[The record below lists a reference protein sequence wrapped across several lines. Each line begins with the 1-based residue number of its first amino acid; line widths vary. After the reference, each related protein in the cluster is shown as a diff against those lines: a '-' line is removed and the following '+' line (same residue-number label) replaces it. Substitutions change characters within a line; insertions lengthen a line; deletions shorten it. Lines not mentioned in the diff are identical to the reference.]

1 MALWLLVLW
10 LLHLKYWCKLLAIV
24 QILLLFEPDI
34 KQTKLLFKNYDSLQQ
49 DNKTQLLAS
58 SINKIEFNNVSF
70 NFSNKAILND
80 FSYTF
85 SNNQKYALLA
95 SSGKGKSTLMRL
107 LLGVYDDYQGSIKVN
122 DIEVKDVISESLFN
136 QIGYVTNE
144 TNLLPGTVQDN
155 IVFYD
160 QNFNK
165 EKLNLAFEKAQLNNE
180 INLDDNIDKLSKGQK
195 TKSYFS

>member
-1 MALWLLVLW
+1 MQITSNSSN
-10 LLHLKYWCKLLAIV
+10 IV
-24 QILLLFEPDI
+24 TVSTWY
-34 KQTKLLFKNYDSLQQ
+34 KANKKLLFKNYDSLQQ

-107 LLGVYDDYQGSIKVN
+107 LLGGYDDYQGSIKVN

-180 INLDDNIDKLSKGQK
+180 INLDDNIDKLSKG
-195 TKSYFS
+195 